1 VEPSRRCEPR
11 PPRAPRRALDGP
23 IERLGQCLGN
33 ERTRRLRH
41 LRQRVRDD
49 ARGLPRDQR
58 LRPDARRRERRCRR
72 YELEPARLRR
82 GRRNGVRDRGRRRL
96 GAVGRTRHVRPLVGR
111 ARRRRCHAARVEPHG
126 DEQPRVGM
134 VERQHVRVDWT
145 GASDLGSGVDGFS
158 YSWTQGPT
166 GPVDT
171 TKDVEETVGTATSP
185 PLADG
190 EWWFHLRTV
199 DNAGNW
205 SDLVQLGPFRI
216 DTAAPSTGPP
226 SSSTHMIGEWSTNA
240 TVAAA
245 WTATDARS
253 GVDGYF
259 WEGSSS
265 ATTAPDE
272 INDVEGPRRRRA
284 ARSPTATGGSTYGP
298 ATTPGTGARPRTSG
312 RSESTPRPRP
322 IRRRRARIRPTGPWM

>member
-1 VEPSRRCEPR
+1 
-11 PPRAPRRALDGP
+11 
-23 IERLGQCLGN
+23 
-33 ERTRRLRH
+33 
-41 LRQRVRDD
+41 
-49 ARGLPRDQR
+49 
-58 LRPDARRRERRCRR
+58 
-72 YELEPARLRR
+72 
-82 GRRNGVRDRGRRRL
+82 
-96 GAVGRTRHVRPLVGR
+96 
-111 ARRRRCHAARVEPHG
+111 
-126 DEQPRVGM
+126 M

-265 ATTAPDE
+265 ATTAPRRDQRCRGTTTATSRTLADGDWWLHLRARDNAGNWSATAHVGPFR
-272 INDVEGPRRRRA
+272 IDASAPANPSPSSTHPADWTMDVSSARA
-284 ARSPTATGGSTYGP
+284 ARIGGW
-298 ATTPGTGARPRTSG
+298 RL
-312 RSESTPRPRP
+312 
-322 IRRRRARIRPTGPWM
+322 RA